1 MSRLVLTL
9 VLLYFI
15 FHGEPDVFDLVHQK
29 VMIEMS
35 KK

>member
-1 MSRLVLTL
+1 MSKLILTIL
-9 VLLYFI
+9 LLYFI

-29 VMIEMS
+29 VLIEMS